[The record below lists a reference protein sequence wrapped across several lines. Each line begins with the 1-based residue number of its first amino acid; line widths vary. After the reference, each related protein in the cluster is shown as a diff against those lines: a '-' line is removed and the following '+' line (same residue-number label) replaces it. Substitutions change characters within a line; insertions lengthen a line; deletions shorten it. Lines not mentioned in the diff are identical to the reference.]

1 MNLPNKLSI
10 FRIALVPIILLIYIF
25 PYAQIGLVVPEYT
38 FGFVT
43 LKLTN
48 IIVLV
53 LFAIASFTDFL
64 DGYIARKND
73 LVTSFGKFIDP
84 IADKLLVNTMFIL
97 FAVKGI
103 CPIVPIILMIW
114 RDMIVDGLRMNASS
128 KGIVVAAGYLGK
140 VKTVVQMIT
149 IVLILMNNLPFEL
162 WRFPVS
168 EIMLWFSALVS
179 VISGLSYFMQLK
191 DVILET
197 K

>member
-25 PYAQIGLVVPEYT
+25 PYAQIGIMIPEFT

-43 LKLTN
+43 LRLTN
-48 IIVLV
+48 IIVLI
-53 LFAIASFTDFL
+53 LFAIASFTDYL
-64 DGYIARKND
+64 DGHIARKNNM
-73 LVTSFGKFIDP
+73 VTSFGKFIDP

-103 CPIVPIILMIW
+103 TPVVPIILMIW
-114 RDMIVDGLRMNASS
+114 RDMIVDGLRMNASE

-140 VKTVVQMIT
+140 IKTVLQMLT
-149 IVLILMNNLPFEL
+149 IVLILLNNLPFEL

-179 VISGLSYFMQLK
+179 LISGFSYFMQLK